1 MKVILS
7 SFNGYLQV
15 VSEKKGRSKKQNVN
29 GYKKLKRENLVLH
42 DQAAK
47 IGWVYL

>member
-15 VSEKKGRSKKQNVN
+15 VSEKKVN
-29 GYKKLKRENLVLH
+29 GYKKLKRENLILH
-42 DQAAK
+42 DQASK

>member
-7 SFNGYLQV
+7 WFNGYLQV
-15 VSEKKGRSKKQNVN
+15 ISEKKGRSKKQNVN
-29 GYKKLKRENLVLH
+29 GYKKQKRENLTLH